1 MIGTEQEQ
9 DYVNL
14 YRMAKLGFSPNETRE
29 IDLDIVQA
37 FVHLQAADEKQRWE
51 KWIKIF
57 SKMFGGK

>member
-29 IDLDIVQA
+29 IDLDEVQA
-37 FVHLQAADEKQRWE
+37 FIYLQAADEKQHWE

-57 SKMFGGK
+57 KNMFGDK